1 MIWISFYIFKTLYFS
16 SFGTSCKY
24 RKQQRMLFEKG
35 IKRNNTKYLKKCTMC
50 VNREIIVI
58 FSNSYIL
65 NLYIVDIF
73 WSLCGRVTLSTA
85 TKLFH
90 LFERFKQCAACDEII
105 LFCVSGKKEN
115 AICLLSVIIR
125 FLCSKTLVFLTSL
138 SIIIFSCNSKQMLER
153 KTYQVHYYEYISA
166 GVV

>member
-1 MIWISFYIFKTLYFS
+1 MKNEWPPSLIVVQLLKCRDQPHWSIWSYFHRSQMIIYHSYIELLQNFLVFPLIVLSHEWIFM

-90 LFERFKQCAACDEII
+90 LFERFK
-105 LFCVSGKKEN
+105 
-115 AICLLSVIIR
+115 
-125 FLCSKTLVFLTSL
+125 
-138 SIIIFSCNSKQMLER
+138 
-153 KTYQVHYYEYISA
+153 
-166 GVV
+166 